1 MVGRHSRHSRHSTG
15 EREEG
20 SGDGG
25 TEAAEE
31 EALGDEEVL
40 GVGGTEERGEVQSG
54 VDVRECAKGQEVV
67 GDDGA
72 AQRARGDGEQG
83 VVVGEEEEGTL
94 VEVEGGGAGGV
105 GHGRVGELEGDE
117 GEMTDHV

>member
-1 MVGRHSRHSRHSTG
+1 MVGRHSRHSRHDRHSRYSRHDRHSRHSRHDRHSTG

-25 TEAAEE
+25 AEAAEE

-40 GVGGTEERGEVQSG
+40 GVGRAEERGEVQSG
-54 VDVRECAKGQEVV
+54 VDVRERAKGQEVV

-72 AQRARGDGEQG
+72 A
-83 VVVGEEEEGTL
+83 
-94 VEVEGGGAGGV
+94 
-105 GHGRVGELEGDE
+105 
-117 GEMTDHV
+117 